1 MTTHT
6 ARLPAL
12 DGLRA
17 FSILLVVLSHAGLG
31 HWVPGGLGVT
41 IFFFISGF
49 IITRLLIHEV
59 EQTTEIAIAP
69 FYLRRFARL
78 FPALLCYVC
87 LSLLVLKFTA
97 VNFDG
102 LEVWAVFLYF
112 VNYYGIY
119 LGPAAEEFVSPF
131 SITWSLAIE
140 EHFYL
145 AFPLI
150 FTALIGNTRRFIYT
164 LIFLLGAILL
174 WRCYLV
180 YGVGLT
186 DLPRYRLYKASD
198 TRIDSIIWG
207 VLFSVCWARFAHFRA
222 KIQAPW
228 CWCSGAS
235 LLFVSLL
242 IRDEAF
248 RESWR
253 YSIQGLGLF
262 LLCYAL
268 VINQGYLSAIL
279 RSGFMQYLGKIS
291 YSLYLYHWLLY
302 GVLDYYAGSWSVAAR
317 LSLMLPMSFLLA
329 SASYHAVEQPGIR
342 WGRKLINRLRYS
354 KP

>member
-1 MTTHT
+1 MTTQT
-6 ARLPAL
+6 TRLPAL

-31 HWVPGGLGVT
+31 RWVPGGLGVT

-59 EQTTEIAIAP
+59 EQTTQIAITA
-69 FYLRRFARL
+69 FYIRRFARL

-87 LSLLVLKFTA
+87 LSLLVLKFTG

-102 LEVWAVFLYF
+102 LEVCAVFLYF

-119 LGPAAEEFVSPF
+119 LGPLTEEFVSPF

-145 AFPLI
+145 IFPLI
-150 FTALIGNTRRFIYT
+150 FSLLIGNTRRFAQT
-164 LIFLLGAILL
+164 LIFLLVLILA

-180 YGVGLT
+180 YGVGL
-186 DLPRYRLYKASD
+186 DQLPRYRLYKASD

-207 VLFSVCWARFAHFRA
+207 VLFSLAWARSTLFRE
-222 KIQAPW
+222 KIQTPW
-228 CWCSGAS
+228 CWLSGLV
-235 LLFVSLL
+235 LLLLSLL

-253 YSIQGLGLF
+253 YSMQGLGLF
-262 LLCYAL
+262 LLCDAL
-268 VINQGYLSAIL
+268 VLSRGYLSAIL
-279 RSGFMQYLGKIS
+279 RSGWMQYLGKIS

-302 GVLDYYAGSWSVAAR
+302 GLLDYYAGSWSVAAR
-317 LSLMLPMSFLLA
+317 LSLMLAVSFLLA
-329 SASYHAVEQPGIR
+329 SASYHAVEQPGMR
-342 WGRKLINRLRYS
+342 WGRIWINRLRPATS
-354 KP
+354 